1 MTGPLR
7 DIKAAAEWLGISPRT
22 LEQYVS
28 ARTVPFTKVGRLI
41 RFSDEHLHA
50 IVAAG
55 EQRPRGSSAALALAR
70 PVPPPSRQPGRPST
84 PPPAPRPP
92 AGPATPA
99 PPPGP
104 KTNPAAEA
112 TRSAA

>member
-22 LEQYVS
+22 LEEYVS
-28 ARTVPFTKVGRLI
+28 ARTVPFTKIGRLI
-41 RFSDEHLHA
+41 RFSDEDLA
-50 IVAAG
+50 EIVAAG
-55 EQRPRGSSAALALAR
+55 KQRPRESGALLTLAR
-70 PVPPPSRQPGRPST
+70 PPAGPPSRQPSRPSA

-104 KTNPAAEA
+104 KTNPAAEKRNVA
-112 TRSAA
+112 